1 VQKHILVNQIAVE
14 TINLHNIVKNSFTL
28 SKLFMKKLLSEVE
41 KIILYSQRGDICR
54 YNENGEGDIN
64 HIYRYLLNKNEAPVI
79 SRKS

>member
-1 VQKHILVNQIAVE
+1 
-14 TINLHNIVKNSFTL
+14 
-28 SKLFMKKLLSEVE
+28 MKKLLSEVE